1 MEQFLGSF
9 SQFGLMGCVLAV
21 LIYDVFILQKRLLDI
36 LEKNTAA
43 FIELKNVIDICQNI
57 HDNK

>member
-9 SQFGLMGCVLAV
+9 SQFGLIGCVLAV
-21 LIYDVFILQKRLLDI
+21 LIYDVFVLQKRLLDL

-43 FIELKNVIDICQNI
+43 FTELKNIIDKCQNI
-57 HDNK
+57 HK